1 MALVLE
7 TLWSDE
13 TLDTGSFCVGFLAF
27 AFGLDFAT
35 DDELA
40 NLDTNRQISIDS
52 PDRD

>member
-27 AFGLDFAT
+27 GFGLDFAT

-52 PDRD
+52 PDRN